1 MSKKIILKIG
11 AYTILVV
18 GVALFAALLL
28 VGVIL
33 LVSYPDASLSKKV
46 ITMGGIVIAGAIIF
60 LIALSLFESLL
71 EVVKLEDEVT
81 EIINHEKDS
90 NYFMREDG

>member
-46 ITMGGIVIAGAIIF
+46 ITMSGIVIAGAIIF